1 MAGFEQERLLESI
14 ATLTAMRDR
23 ESLELCLTQ
32 TMFQLLSIEEI
43 TLHHVT
49 GDQLF
54 LLVRV
59 NQHGYW
65 SANDMD
71 NDIDELQSIAHNH
84 LFTECLHLR
93 QVQMEL
99 DSGGQYHYAFPVFHL
114 RRNLGILYL
123 ISRVD
128 LSKDNRLISGF
139 LRIYQNYL
147 ALIYE
152 NNHDKLTGLLNRKTF
167 DERFL
172 SIMLK
177 IGQDT
182 PDRVCTLWHF
192 WLAVLD
198 IDHFKRIND
207 NFGHL
212 YGDEVLLL
220 LANIMR
226 ESFNRGDLL
235 FRYGGEEFIILL
247 KAGAVDDVW
256 ALLEQFR
263 QAVENYHFPQVGRV
277 TVSCGFTQIV
287 RAAIPTVLLEHADQ
301 ALYYA
306 KGHGR
311 NRVCY
316 YEELTESGLLAPA
329 QSQSSGDVELF

>member
-1 MAGFEQERLLESI
+1 MRFAQELLLEHI
-14 ATLTAMRDR
+14 ANLTEVRNR

-32 TMFQLLSIEEI
+32 TMFQLLSVEEI

-59 NQHGYW
+59 NRQGHW
-65 SANDMD
+65 SVNDMD
-71 NDIDELQSIAHNH
+71 NDIDELRTIANDR
-84 LFTECLHLR
+84 LFTECLHRR
-93 QVQMEL
+93 QVQVEL
-99 DSGGQYHYAFPVFHL
+99 DASRQYRYAFPVFHL
-114 RRNLGILYL
+114 GRNLGILCL
-123 ISRVD
+123 ISQLD
-128 LSKDNRLISGF
+128 LTDDHRLIAGF

-152 NNHDKLTGLLNRKTF
+152 NAHDKLTGLLNRKTF

-172 SIMLK
+172 SILSN
-177 IGQDT
+177 IGQE
-182 PDRVCTLWHF
+182 PPERSGIRWQF

-207 NFGHL
+207 SFGHL

-226 ESFNRGDLL
+226 TSFSRSDLL
-235 FRYGGEEFIILL
+235 FRYGGEEFVVML
-247 KAGAVDDVW
+247 KCATVDD
-256 ALLEQFR
+256 ARGALEQFR
-263 QAVENYHFPQVGRV
+263 EAVASYQFPQVGCV
-277 TVSCGFTQIV
+277 TISCGFTQIISAV
-287 RAAIPTVLLEHADQ
+287 TPAMLLECADQ

-306 KGHGR
+306 KEHGR
-311 NRVCY
+311 NQVCY
-316 YEELTESGLLAPA
+316 YEELVAAGFLESR
-329 QSQSSGDVELF
+329 QDKSGGDIELF

>member
-1 MAGFEQERLLESI
+1 MVRFAQELLLEHI
-14 ATLTAMRDR
+14 ANLTEVRNR

-32 TMFQLLSIEEI
+32 TMFQLLSVEEI

-49 GDQLF
+49 GDRLF

-59 NQHGYW
+59 NRQGHW

-71 NDIDELQSIAHNH
+71 NDIDELTIANDR
-84 LFTECLHLR
+84 LFTECLHRR
-93 QVQMEL
+93 QVQVEL
-99 DSGGQYHYAFPVFHL
+99 DASRQYRYAFPVFHL
-114 RRNLGILYL
+114 GRNLGILCL
-123 ISRVD
+123 ISQLD
-128 LSKDNRLISGF
+128 LTDDHRLIAGF

-152 NNHDKLTGLLNRKTF
+152 NAHDKLTGLLNRKTF

-172 SIMLK
+172 SILSN
-177 IGQDT
+177 IGQEL
-182 PDRVCTLWHF
+182 PERSGIRWQF

-212 YGDEVLLL
+212 YGDEVLLI

-226 ESFNRGDLL
+226 TSFNRSDLL
-235 FRYGGEEFIILL
+235 FRYGGEEFVVML
-247 KAGAVDDVW
+247 KCATIDAARGE
-256 ALLEQFR
+256 LEQFR
-263 QAVENYHFPQVGRV
+263 EAVASYQFPQVGCV
-277 TVSCGFTQIV
+277 TVSCGFTQIISAV
-287 RAAIPTVLLEHADQ
+287 TPAMLLECADQ

-306 KGHGR
+306 KEHGR
-311 NRVCY
+311 NQVCY
-316 YEELTESGLLAPA
+316 YEELVASGFLEPR
-329 QSQSSGDVELF
+329 QDKSGGDIELF